1 MTETSPSPATPPK
14 SAPRKRRMTMPL
26 LLILLFGVFIAGVA
40 LAPRIIA
47 ALPAWMSVG
56 ADRPVAPTTAQS
68 SLVPLPPVR
77 SPEPA
82 PATAA
87 APEPSEPA
95 SADAAPA
102 GLPYTAAGDLLG
114 AVQERLTALEDEIE
128 RQDAEEGHVSAGQVA
143 ALGSQINQLFQQ
155 VTQQQE
161 RLATLED
168 NSGKKMLQPLTVLA
182 LSRLR
187 QAVEQGVPYAG
198 ALDGAERL
206 IDAAALPEEGRTGLL
221 TLDAHKTTGVA
232 STAALRDSF
241 AADIPAIIEAES
253 MPANASW
260 WDKTLARIE
269 GIFTVRPTGEV
280 KGQDTP
286 ALVARAE
293 AALARGEVDT
303 AIRELQA
310 LPPTAALAAADWLQ
324 TAQTRQSVVGA
335 VGVLESAVLDTA
347 STDAAGTGP

>member
-1 MTETSPSPATPPK
+1 MTDIPPAAATPPK
-14 SAPRKRRMTMPL
+14 ATHRKRRMTMPL
-26 LLILLFGVFIAGVA
+26 LLLILLCGVFIAGVA

-47 ALPAWMSVG
+47 ALPAWMSG
-56 ADRPVAPTTAQS
+56 EEDGPVAPTTVDSTLAPPPPA
-68 SLVPLPPVR
+68 LVPAPAPA
-77 SPEPA
+77 PEA
-82 PATAA
+82 EATEPATAA
-87 APEPSEPA
+87 ETPA
-95 SADAAPA
+95 VS
-102 GLPYTAAGDLLG
+102 PYMAAGDLLG
-114 AVQERLTALEDEIE
+114 AVQERLAALEDEIK
-128 RQDAEEGHVSAGQVA
+128 RQEAEEGHVSAGQVA

-155 VTQQQE
+155 VTQQQA

-168 NSGKKMLQPLTVLA
+168 NAGKKMLQPLTVLA

-198 ALDGAERL
+198 ALDGTERL

-260 WDKTLARIE
+260 WDKTMARIE

-310 LPPTAALAAADWLQ
+310 LPPTAALAAADWLHK
-324 TAQTRQSVVGA
+324 AQTRQSVIGA

-347 STDAAGTGP
+347 ATDAGGADR